1 MLKPF
6 NTKIEDRQIK
16 ALNVLSSS
24 THIPKARLVRQAI
37 DLLIEEHQSDILS
50 DEFMQ
55 IVDSSML
62 ENADLLKRLAK
73 G

>member
-1 MLKPF
+1 VLKPF

>member
-37 DLLIEEHQSDILS
+37 DLLIEEYQNDTLS
-50 DEFMQ
+50 DSFLRV
-55 IVDSSML
+55 VDESME
-62 ENADLLKRLAK
+62 ENAHLLKRLAR

>member
-1 MLKPF
+1 MLRAF
-6 NTKIEDRQIK
+6 NTRLEDRQIK

-37 DLLIEEHQSDILS
+37 DLLIEEHQNDILS

-55 IVDSSML
+55 IVDGSIA
-62 ENADLLKRLAK
+62 ENANLLKRLAR